1 MLERVARWFKRNT
14 PTRSFDALQIEVT
27 SRCSA
32 RCQMCPQECPGGS
45 VAGDRIW
52 PGRPSSTLAR
62 AFPRVRHVHLQ
73 GWGEPLLHPRLLD
86 MVATAKAA
94 GCRVGLTTNGMGLE
108 PDTAKS
114 LLDLG
119 LDLLSISI
127 AGATRE
133 THESIRV
140 GSDFSRILE
149 NVREFLSFRAGR
161 PGNGPKVELS
171 YLMTRTNIAEL
182 PRAVEL
188 AASLGVDELYAINLD
203 YVVTPAHDRLR
214 LFGCP
219 DLREGAIRTV
229 EEARRRARRVGL
241 AFRSYPLDLEEV
253 AICEAHP
260 TKILFVSCEGW
271 VSPCTYLTLPGQ
283 AEIPRRFQGRQV
295 SVPVVRFGNVLEK
308 EFDGYL
314 GGPGVPGVPPGV
326 PPARDG
332 SCGQS
337 LGRRNRRRGLRGRSA
352 PSARAVPHLLQVVW
366 SVRHSPAPA
375 GRPIFS
381 GVAAVY
387 NPSSASPHHGEVF
400 AP

>member
-32 RCQMCPQECPGGS
+32 RCRMCPRSALADRWPETDLAQDTFER
-45 VAGDRIW
+45 VA
-52 PGRPSSTLAR
+52 L
-62 AFPRVRHVHLQ
+62 AFPRVGHVHLQ

-127 AGATRE
+127 AGATRDI
-133 THESIRV
+133 HESIRV

-149 NVREFLSFRAGR
+149 HVRQFLSFRAGR
-161 PGNGPKVELS
+161 PGNGPKVEFS
-171 YLMTRTNIAEL
+171 YLMTRTNITEL

-229 EEARRRARRVGL
+229 EEARRRARRIGL

-283 AEIPRRFQGRQV
+283 ADIPRRFQGRQV
-295 SVPVVRFGNVLEK
+295 SVPVVRFGNVLEEDFDSIWEGQVYRAFRQ
-308 EFDGYL
+308 EFL
-314 GGPGVPGVPPGV
+314 
-326 PPARDG
+326 
-332 SCGQS
+332 
-337 LGRRNRRRGLRGRSA
+337 RRETEA
-352 PSARAVPHLLQVVW
+352 AARAL
-366 SVRHSPAPA
+366 
-375 GRPIFS
+375 
-381 GVAAVY
+381 VAATGDLDCEADLPPPPEPCLTCYKLYGV
-387 NPSSASPHHGEVF
+387 
-400 AP
+400 